1 MAYGIL
7 TRMGLQLFN
16 SRDLLKFLLSN
27 LTVFNENGV
36 LIKDSMR
43 VSCGTQAGEIEEP
56 HAKHAYDLISVIDYS
71 GFSQMVIILVLS
83 LICHLINGFYVMILV
98 WRSLVSLSVAP
109 MFCSIVV
116 VNLVFEEFIS
126 WKVSIDP
133 L

>member
-7 TRMGLQLFN
+7 TRMGLQLLN

-43 VSCGTQAGEIEEP
+43 VSRDTQAGEIEEP
-56 HAKHAYDLISVIDYS
+56 HAKHAYDLISVIDYT
-71 GFSQMVIILVLS
+71 GFSQMDIILVLS

>member
-1 MAYGIL
+1 MEAL
-7 TRMGLQLFN
+7 V
-16 SRDLLKFLLSN
+16 FLS
-27 LTVFNENGV
+27 E
-36 LIKDSMR
+36 
-43 VSCGTQAGEIEEP
+43 EIEEP
-56 HAKHAYDLISVIDYS
+56 HTKHAYDLISVIDYS